1 MRSRIVGEVNIVGD
15 KSISHRAII
24 LSSLASGKSMLSN
37 VLISGDTKATIN
49 IFKNLGVEINEISNN
64 QLEIHG
70 VGLNGLN
77 ESKEPLNALNSGTTA
92 RLLIGLLS
100 KQKFESDLI
109 GSTQLNKRPMS
120 RVIDPLVNEGAKISG
135 TGGSLPIKIQPSDY
149 SFENIHSTKPSAQ
162 VKSSFLLASLYHKAP
177 TTISEIVPTRDHT
190 ERMLSLMG
198 VNIVRLGNTSTV
210 APVNE
215 ITSID
220 YLVPGDPSSAAFL
233 IAIGLLMSKKVVI
246 KNVLLNER
254 RIGFLKV
261 LKRMNADILLENIEN
276 FQNEPVGDIVVKKS
290 KLQGVTIDGSDVVDM
305 VDEIP
310 IFTLLASQ
318 AEGITK
324 VIGAQELRVK
334 ESDRL
339 AAMENFINELDGE
352 ITTFEDGFEI
362 NGKQNL
368 QSGVVETLEDH
379 RIAMT
384 AVVANICIDSQIKAD
399 NIDCISDSYPDF
411 FYDLEKI
418 GANYES

>member
-24 LSSLASGKSMLSN
+24 LSSLASGKSILSN

-233 IAIGLLMSKKVVI
+233 IAIGLLKSKKVVI

-261 LKRMNADILLENIEN
+261 LKRMKADILLENVEN
-276 FQNEPVGDIVVKKS
+276 FQNEPVGDVVVKKS

-368 QSGVVETLEDH
+368 QSGVIETLEDH

>member
-24 LSSLASGKSMLSN
+24 LSSLASGKSILSN

-120 RVIDPLVNEGAKISG
+120 RVIDPLINEGAKISG

-190 ERMLSLMG
+190 ERMLSLMD

-233 IAIGLLMSKKVVI
+233 IAIGLLKSKKVVI

-261 LKRMNADILLENIEN
+261 LKRMNADILLENVEN
-276 FQNEPVGDIVVKKS
+276 FQNEPVGDVVVKKS

-368 QSGVVETLEDH
+368 QSGVIETLEDH

>member
-24 LSSLASGKSMLSN
+24 LSSLASGKSILSN

-64 QLEIHG
+64 RLEIHG

-120 RVIDPLVNEGAKISG
+120 RVIDPLINEGAKISG

-177 TTISEIVPTRDHT
+177 TTISEIVLTRDHT

-210 APVNE
+210 APINE
-215 ITSID
+215 IKSID

-233 IAIGLLMSKKVVI
+233 IAIGLLKSKKVVI

-318 AEGITK
+318 AEGVTK
-324 VIGAQELRVK
+324 VIGAQELRFK

>member
-24 LSSLASGKSMLSN
+24 LSSLASGKSILSN

-233 IAIGLLMSKKVVI
+233 IAIGLLKSKKVVI

-290 KLQGVTIDGSDVVDM
+290 KLQGVTIDGSEVVDM
-305 VDEIP
+305 IDEIP

-318 AEGITK
+318 AEGVTK

-339 AAMENFINELDGE
+339 ASMENFINELDGE

>member
-24 LSSLASGKSMLSN
+24 LSSLASGKSILSN

-64 QLEIHG
+64 HLEIHG
-70 VGLNGLN
+70 VGLNGLH

-92 RLLIGLLS
+92 RLLVGLLS
-100 KQKFESDLI
+100 KQKFASDLI

-162 VKSSFLLASLYHKAP
+162 VKSSFLLASLYHKVP

-233 IAIGLLMSKKVVI
+233 IAIGLLKSKKVVI

>member
-24 LSSLASGKSMLSN
+24 LSSLASGKSILSN

-233 IAIGLLMSKKVVI
+233 IAIGLLKSKKVVI

-261 LKRMNADILLENIEN
+261 LKRMNADILLENVEN
-276 FQNEPVGDIVVKKS
+276 FQNEPVGDVVVKKS

-318 AEGITK
+318 SEGITK

-368 QSGVVETLEDH
+368 QSGVVETHEDH

>member
-24 LSSLASGKSMLSN
+24 LSSLASGKSILSN

-64 QLEIHG
+64 RLEIHG

-261 LKRMNADILLENIEN
+261 LKRMNADVLLENVEN
-276 FQNEPVGDIVVKKS
+276 FQNEPVGDVVVKKS
-290 KLQGVTIDGSDVVDM
+290 KLQGVTLDGSDVVDM
-305 VDEIP
+305 IDEIP

-318 AEGITK
+318 SEGITK

-368 QSGVVETLEDH
+368 QSGVIETLEDH

>member
-24 LSSLASGKSMLSN
+24 LSSLASGKSILSN

-210 APVNE
+210 APINE

-233 IAIGLLMSKKVVI
+233 IAIGLLKSKKVVI

>member
-24 LSSLASGKSMLSN
+24 LSSLASGKSILSN

-318 AEGITK
+318 AEGVTK
-324 VIGAQELRVK
+324 VMGAQELRVK

>member
-24 LSSLASGKSMLSN
+24 LSSLASGKSILSN

-177 TTISEIVPTRDHT
+177 TTISETVLTRDHT

-210 APVNE
+210 APINE
-215 ITSID
+215 IISID

-233 IAIGLLMSKKVVI
+233 IAIGLLKSKKVVI

-318 AEGITK
+318 AEGVTK

-368 QSGVVETLEDH
+368 QSGVIKTLEDH

>member
-24 LSSLASGKSMLSN
+24 LSSLASGKSILSN

-120 RVIDPLVNEGAKISG
+120 RVIDPLINEGAKISG

-190 ERMLSLMG
+190 ERILSLMD

-233 IAIGLLMSKKVVI
+233 IAIGLLKSKKVVI

-318 AEGITK
+318 AEGVTK
-324 VIGAQELRVK
+324 VMGAQELRVK

>member
-15 KSISHRAII
+15 KSISHRALI
-24 LSSLASGKSMLSN
+24 LSSLASGKSILSN

-64 QLEIHG
+64 RLEIHG

-135 TGGSLPIKIQPSDY
+135 NGGSLPIKIQPSDY

-177 TTISEIVPTRDHT
+177 TTISEIVLTRDHT

-210 APVNE
+210 APINE
-215 ITSID
+215 IKSID

-233 IAIGLLMSKKVVI
+233 IAIGLLKSKKVVI

-318 AEGITK
+318 AEGVTK
-324 VIGAQELRVK
+324 VMGAQELRVK

-368 QSGVVETLEDH
+368 QSGVVETHEDH

>member
-24 LSSLASGKSMLSN
+24 LSSLASGKSLLSN

-177 TTISEIVPTRDHT
+177 TTISEIVLTRDHT

-233 IAIGLLMSKKVVI
+233 IAIGLLKSKKVVI

-318 AEGITK
+318 SEGITK

-368 QSGVVETLEDH
+368 QSGVIETLEDH

>member
-24 LSSLASGKSMLSN
+24 LSSLASGKSILSN

-109 GSTQLNKRPMS
+109 GSAQLNKRPMS
-120 RVIDPLVNEGAKISG
+120 RVIDPLVNEGARISG
-135 TGGSLPIKIQPSDY
+135 NGGSLPIKIKPSDY
-149 SFENIHSTKPSAQ
+149 SFENIHSNKPSAQ

-177 TTISEIVPTRDHT
+177 TTISEIVLTRDHT

-210 APVNE
+210 APINE

-233 IAIGLLMSKKVVI
+233 IAIGLLKSKKVVI

-254 RIGFLKV
+254 RMGFLKV

-318 AEGITK
+318 AEGVTK

>member
-24 LSSLASGKSMLSN
+24 LSSLASGKSILSN

-135 TGGSLPIKIQPSDY
+135 NGGSLPIKIQPSDY

-177 TTISEIVPTRDHT
+177 TTISEIVLTRDHT

-210 APVNE
+210 APINE
-215 ITSID
+215 IKSID

-233 IAIGLLMSKKVVI
+233 IAIGLLKSKKVVI

-318 AEGITK
+318 AEGVTK
-324 VIGAQELRVK
+324 VMGAQELRVK

-368 QSGVVETLEDH
+368 QSGVVETHEDH

>member
-15 KSISHRAII
+15 KSISHRALI
-24 LSSLASGKSMLSN
+24 LSSLASGKSILSN

-135 TGGSLPIKIQPSDY
+135 NGGSLPIKIQPSDY

-177 TTISEIVPTRDHT
+177 TTISEIVLTRDHT

-210 APVNE
+210 APINE
-215 ITSID
+215 IKSID

-233 IAIGLLMSKKVVI
+233 IAIGLLKSKKVVI

-318 AEGITK
+318 AEGVTK
-324 VIGAQELRVK
+324 VMGAQELRVK

>member
-24 LSSLASGKSMLSN
+24 LSSLASGKSILSN

-177 TTISEIVPTRDHT
+177 TTISETVLTRDHT

-210 APVNE
+210 APINE

-233 IAIGLLMSKKVVI
+233 IAIGLLKSKKVVI

-261 LKRMNADILLENIEN
+261 LKRMNADILLENVEN
-276 FQNEPVGDIVVKKS
+276 FQNEPVGDVVVKKS
-290 KLQGVTIDGSDVVDM
+290 KLQGVTLDGSDVVDM

>member
-24 LSSLASGKSMLSN
+24 LSSLASGKSILSN

-49 IFKNLGVEINEISNN
+49 IFKNLGVEINEISNKR
-64 QLEIHG
+64 LEIHG
-70 VGLNGLN
+70 VGLNGLH

-318 AEGITK
+318 AEGVTK

>member
-24 LSSLASGKSMLSN
+24 LSSLASGKSILSN

-120 RVIDPLVNEGAKISG
+120 RVIDPLINEGAKISG

-233 IAIGLLMSKKVVI
+233 IAIGLLKSKKVVI

-261 LKRMNADILLENIEN
+261 LKRMNADILLENVEN
-276 FQNEPVGDIVVKKS
+276 FQNEPVGDVVVKKS

-368 QSGVVETLEDH
+368 QSGVIETLEDH